1 MPREQNAQIHAI
13 GKSLKMSLESC
24 MDVPE
29 LMKKLNKK
37 PASQENEAKKED
49 ETAGCGSGRGR
60 EPGDIWHQHVSE
72 RL

>member
-1 MPREQNAQIHAI
+1 MFVNHLCRVSRMHRYMAI

-49 ETAGCGSGRGR
+49 ETAGNLPLWTKAQQKG
-60 EPGDIWHQHVSE
+60 E
-72 RL
+72 

>member
-1 MPREQNAQIHAI
+1 
-13 GKSLKMSLESC
+13 MSLESC

-49 ETAGCGSGRGR
+49 ETAGNLRHCLYMFGS
-60 EPGDIWHQHVSE
+60 VYASE
-72 RL
+72 HR